1 MISSLQTGV
10 SGLQQF
16 QRKIDVIGNNVA
28 NVNTLGYKAER
39 IDFADAFSRSLNGSG
54 ANSTAQVGT
63 GVTTSGVRTLFTQG
77 NMSTNQSDTDLS
89 ISGQGFFVVR
99 DPVSG
104 QSFATRAG
112 NFKLDGGYLVTDT
125 GLRVQGYSDASLKTV
140 GDIKLDTTGMP
151 ATSDPN
157 ATIRN
162 WTFGSDGKL
171 NVNLSD
177 GTQFVR
183 GQVLLQQFRD
193 PLTLRKEGGNLYSG
207 LDAAGKLD
215 WSANPG
221 IPGKNGF
228 GAIQA
233 NTLELANVDLAT
245 ELTDL
250 ITAQRSYQ
258 ANARMVTTSD
268 DILQELVNLKR

>member
-77 NMSTNQSDTDLS
+77 NTSTNQSDTDLS

-104 QSFATRAG
+104 QNFATRAG

-140 GDIKLDTTGMP
+140 GDIKVDTTGMP
-151 ATSDPN
+151 STSDPN

-177 GTQFVR
+177 GSQFVR

-193 PLTLRKEGGNLYSG
+193 PLSLRKEGGNLYSG

-215 WSANPG
+215 WSSNPG
-221 IPGKNGF
+221 MPGKNGF
-228 GAIQA
+228 GSVQA
-233 NTLELANVDLAT
+233 NSLELANVDLAT

-250 ITAQRSYQ
+250 IMAQRSYQ